1 MVVFFVLKLV
11 QKATCF
17 VLDARRRG
25 GAAITERLHSS
36 GLVQAV
42 VHAFALVDVPPLWE
56 PKILEAYAPRLDVFV

>member
-1 MVVFFVLKLV
+1 M
-11 QKATCF
+11 
-17 VLDARRRG
+17 LDARRRG

-56 PKILEAYAPRLDVFV
+56 PKILEAYAPRLEVFV